1 MKTQKF
7 ALLIALFS
15 LFILGACEKKDEV
28 KPDKKAVLS
37 EKTWKPSE
45 VYRNGQPVTQGSIFS
60 MRVTFNANETYNM
73 IIDNSTYTGVWE
85 FNADQTKVLLDKAT
99 ANAEAWD
106 VVNLEKGK
114 FNFKT
119 QLDTDDD
126 GYLENVEFKMTHTN

>member
-1 MKTQKF
+1 M
-7 ALLIALFS
+7 
-15 LFILGACEKKDEV
+15 
-28 KPDKKAVLS
+28 
-37 EKTWKPSE
+37 
-45 VYRNGQPVTQGSIFS
+45 YRNGQPVTQGSIFS